1 MATKA
6 REKRSSFG
14 CPLCNRELERRTDK
28 NQKPYFVCD
37 DCGTQFFVRRPAG
50 IHRLDA
56 LLTATEVKSDALK
69 IPARIATAV
78 RFQLDALDDATDVLD
93 EAEVFGEP
101 GSDDME
107 SALPLPEWIQAR
119 TASVRALLNLK

>member
-6 REKRSSFG
+6 QKKRGGFG
-14 CPLCNRELERRTDK
+14 CPLCKQELERRTDK

-50 IHRLDA
+50 IHRLEA
-56 LLTATEVKSDALK
+56 LLNAPEVKPDAIK

-78 RFQLDALDDATDVLD
+78 LFQLDALDDATGILD
-93 EAEVFGEP
+93 EADEFGEP

-119 TASVRALLNLK
+119 TASVRSLLNLK